1 MKHFTKTMT
10 VQEVKNAYRKAAME
24 LHPDKGGSVETMQE
38 LNTEFEI
45 AFALAQKLNPAAY
58 DTNAV
63 NKKESASSYRKAF
76 YTTNGWKG
84 SRYDGNLTNK
94 RHRQNYPRIHQNVHT
109 AYRFSIPSDSLS
121 ISIALTE

>member
-1 MKHFTKTMT
+1 
-10 VQEVKNAYRKAAME
+10 ME
-24 LHPDKGGSVETMQE
+24 LHPDKGGSVEAMQE

-45 AFALAQKLNPAAY
+45 AFALAQKLNPA
-58 DTNAV
+58 TE
-63 NKKESASSYRKAF
+63 KESSSSYRKAF